1 MEAQAAAEG
10 ERRAIAFPSLE
21 WFRDLARLMRV
32 NRALHEHLGYVDC
45 VARFT
50 VTDGGLARNAYSV
63 TITFEEFEATEV
75 RESTAADNAAADFT
89 LEASLATWREMI
101 ESIARGK
108 GRPDLTHTLNYLSHT
123 GTPIRVWSD
132 DPLRKDMFFRYNQ
145 SLQEF
150 VNASAAMRTVF
161 PE

>member
-1 MEAQAAAEG
+1 MEPQAAAEG
-10 ERRAIAFPSLE
+10 EPRAVAFPSLE
-21 WFRDLARLMRV
+21 WFRELARLMRA

-50 VTDGGLARNAYSV
+50 ISDGGLARNPYSV

-75 RESTAADNAAADFT
+75 RESTAADDAAADFT

-132 DPLRKDMFFRYNQ
+132 DPLRKDLFFRYNQ

-150 VNASAAMRTVF
+150 VNASAAMRTVYA
-161 PE
+161 E

>member
-1 MEAQAAAEG
+1 MQAQAADEEAP
-10 ERRAIAFPSLE
+10 RTVAFPSLE
-21 WFRDLARLMRV
+21 WFGELARLMRT
-32 NRALHEHLGYVDC
+32 NRALHEHLGFIDC

-50 VTDGGLARNAYSV
+50 ITDGGLARNPYSV

-75 RESTAADNAAADFT
+75 HEAASGDDAAADFT
-89 LEASLATWREMI
+89 LEASLDTWREMI

-132 DPLRKDMFFRYNQ
+132 DPLRKDLFFRYNQ

-161 PE
+161 AE